1 MGLIMKKEIQRAA
14 ERGITK
20 LNWLDSRHSF
30 SFGSYHNPKRNGFGK
45 LLVLNDD
52 IVGPGKGFGTHH
64 HDNMEII
71 SIVLEG
77 ALEHKDG
84 MGNHGIIRKGEIQR
98 ISAGSGITHS
108 EFNHS
113 DKERA
118 NFLQIWIEPREQDI
132 KPGYEQRKFSIKN
145 NGLMEAVSPAK
156 GKDALSINQDA
167 RISIAKLGKGN
178 GITYKIAKKGNG
190 AYLLVIYGRIT
201 VDEEKLNARDAIG
214 ISGAGEFRIEPEIS
228 SEILIIDVP
237 LN

>member
-1 MGLIMKKEIQRAA
+1 MAFIMKKEIHRAA
-14 ERGITK
+14 GRGITK

-52 IVGPGKGFGTHH
+52 IVEPGKGFGIHH

-71 SIVLEG
+71 SIVLDG

-84 MGNHGIIRKGEIQR
+84 MGNHGIIRNGEIQR

-108 EFNHS
+108 EYNHS
-113 DKERA
+113 SKERV
-118 NFLQIWIEPREQDI
+118 NFLQIWIEPKEQDT
-132 KPGYEQRKFSIKN
+132 KPSYEQRKFSMKN
-145 NGLMEAVSPAK
+145 NELTEAISPTK
-156 GKDALSINQDA
+156 GKDTLHINQDA
-167 RISIAKLGKGN
+167 RISIAKSGKGSR
-178 GITYKIAKKGNG
+178 ISYKIAKKGNS
-190 AYLLVIYGRIT
+190 AYLFVIDGRIT

-214 ISGAGEFRIEPEIS
+214 ISGVSEFQIEPEIS
-228 SEILIIDVP
+228 SEILIIDIP